1 MLFKFLNFLKK
12 IIILF
17 QDPTALLHI
26 PKTTSWS
33 NLYTTMLAMMISTY
47 STTRLFGALSIS
59 SNMTEGCVC
68 MHITGRI
75 LGENRTSTSTIR
87 LLANTGSL
95 KTSSPNTKKGA
106 QTNITVLSVMAGRS
120 LSTTRLTI
128 ARNSVLLGRAALR
141 DRLVPTSTL
150 LLRKGKFG
158 ERKKFFFSPEDS
170 SLIYI
175 N

>member
-1 MLFKFLNFLKK
+1 
-12 IIILF
+12 
-17 QDPTALLHI
+17 
-26 PKTTSWS
+26 
-33 NLYTTMLAMMISTY
+33 MLAMMISTY